1 MEVIQNKVG
10 RPGNE
15 IIYKKIDYADKKYVI
30 GSVKY
35 NDTTVNFIIDDEDYL
50 KIKDLSWHYISNAY
64 IAHNIAI
71 DGKQKALYLHNM
83 VMNRIEFPGK
93 GSKQTVD
100 HINRN
105 GLDNR
110 KENLRIVTQSEQ
122 NGNQKKKSRNI
133 VLPENSG
140 LTADDIPKHIWMSKA
155 NGSHGERFV
164 IEFKTENV
172 LWKSTSSKSVSLT
185 DKLNSAKE
193 KLQELHVKYPHLNP
207 DNKEKND
214 IIQSLTTSYNKII
227 ELVF

>member
-1 MEVIQNKVG
+1 MEVKNKVG
-10 RPGNE
+10 RPINP
-15 IIYKKIDYADKKYVI
+15 IIYKKVDYNDKKYVV
-30 GSVKY
+30 GKVST
-35 NDTTVNFIIDDEDYL
+35 NDTTVNFIIDDEDYP
-50 KIKDLSWHYISNAY
+50 KIKDLSWHYISNAH
-64 IAHNIAI
+64 ISHTIPV
-71 DGKQKALYLHNM
+71 DDKRKELYLHNM

-122 NGNQKKKSRNI
+122 NGNQKKKSRNM

-185 DKLNSAKE
+185 DKLHSAKE
-193 KLQELHVKYPHLNP
+193 KLQELYIKYPHLNP
-207 DNKEKND
+207 DDKEKND

-227 ELVF
+227 ELVV

>member
-1 MEVIQNKVG
+1 MEVKNKVG
-10 RPGNE
+10 RPINP
-15 IIYKKIDYADKKYVI
+15 IIYKKVDYNDKKYVV
-30 GSVKY
+30 GKVST
-35 NDTTVNFIIDDEDYL
+35 NDTTVNFIIDDEDYP

-64 IAHNIAI
+64 ISHTIPV
-71 DGKQKALYLHNM
+71 DDKRKELYLHNM

-122 NGNQKKKSRNI
+122 NGNQKKKSRTI
-133 VLPENSG
+133 ILPENSG

-172 LWKSTSSKSVSLT
+172 LWKSTSSKSVYLT
-185 DKLNSAKE
+185 DKLHSAKE
-193 KLQELHVKYPHLNP
+193 KLQELYIKYPHLNP

-227 ELVF
+227 GLVF